1 MNRAK
6 RILLLLVRT
15 TAVGVTVG
23 GCRGGAPTV
32 VPQYESAEPAYQP
45 RESSG
50 STFDQYAIA
59 ALDVE
64 ATRTRY
70 LSAVSFT
77 PDQQRK
83 VIAEMNQPMAR
94 IRAASVRPCE
104 YEFRA
109 REPFAPVPFLA
120 GWRLIGRAMAWQTAA
135 TAQSGNL
142 DAAIDTALAA
152 TRFGFDLTQGDAM
165 AANLGCT
172 IINDVRVAML
182 PALPQLSQAQL
193 YRLAQGL
200 KGAAARGPNLADCAR
215 YEARQSLVAAQ
226 FTYDAARKGDLQPF
240 HTRLGAPGDNIAQQ
254 LESLRSNDAELA
266 AFMEKYAREARQM
279 AAIYVK
285 AATLPASD
293 RRQLM
298 PDPPRS
304 KGRPW
309 RILAQNFIDTPARIQ
324 PIFDRTLARTRMWII
339 AAMLE
344 RSRRKGEP
352 FPLDLRK
359 FSEAVRTDPYSGGD
373 FGYQNDGLDY
383 KLYANGDNLT
393 ADAGDSDEAG
403 LAPDL
408 TLEKLPPYPVYTA
421 PPPIPKEATTVKP
434 QQPAPTATPP
444 GPKVKFSVQSAPS
457 G

>member
-1 MNRAK
+1 MSVNA
-6 RILLLLVRT
+6 I
-15 TAVGVTVG
+15 AVGATVI
-23 GCRGGAPTV
+23 GCRGSAPAI
-32 VPQYESAEPAYQP
+32 PAQYELAEPTYQP
-45 RESSG
+45 RASSG
-50 STFDQYAIA
+50 STFDEYATA
-59 ALDVE
+59 AFDVE
-64 ATRTRY
+64 ATRSIY
-70 LSAVSFT
+70 LSVVSFT

-83 VIAEMNQPMAR
+83 VVALMAQPMAR
-94 IRAASVRPCE
+94 VRAASVRPCE
-104 YEFRA
+104 FEFRT
-109 REPFAPVPFLA
+109 REPFAPIPFLT
-120 GWRLIGRAMAWQTAA
+120 GWRLIGRALTWQTAA
-135 TAQSGNL
+135 TAQAGNF
-142 DAAIDTALAA
+142 DSAIDTALAA

-172 IINDVRVAML
+172 LINDVRVALL
-182 PALPQLSQAQL
+182 PALPQMSQVQL

-200 KGAAARGPNLADCAR
+200 KTAAARGPNLANCAR
-215 YEARQSLVAAQ
+215 YEARQSLVASQYA
-226 FTYDAARKGDLQPF
+226 YDAARKGDLQPF

-254 LESLRSNDAELA
+254 LESLRGNDAELA
-266 AFMEKYAREARQM
+266 AFIEKYAREARQM

-285 AATLPASD
+285 AAGLPASE
-293 RRQLM
+293 RPALM

-324 PIFDRTLARTRMWII
+324 PVFDRTLARTRMWII

-393 ADAGDSDEAG
+393 ADAGDTDEAG

-421 PPPIPKEATTVKP
+421 PPPVPKDLQNPKPKTTSS
-434 QQPAPTATPP
+434 PAITP

>member
-1 MNRAK
+1 MSVSA
-6 RILLLLVRT
+6 
-15 TAVGVTVG
+15 TAVGMSVV

-32 VPQYESAEPAYQP
+32 APQFESSEPPYQP
-45 RESSG
+45 RASSG
-50 STFDQYAIA
+50 STFDQYATA

-64 ATRTRY
+64 SSRTLY
-70 LSAVSFT
+70 LSTASFT
-77 PDQQRK
+77 PDQQRR
-83 VIAEMNQPMAR
+83 VIALMTQPMAR
-94 IRAASVRPCE
+94 IRAASVRPCD
-104 YEFRA
+104 YEFRT
-109 REPFAPVPFLA
+109 REPFAPGPFLT
-120 GWRLIGRAMAWQTAA
+120 GWRLIGRAFAWQTAT
-135 TAQSGNL
+135 TAQMGNL
-142 DAAIDTALAA
+142 DSAIDTALAA

-172 IINDVRVAML
+172 IINDVRVALL

-200 KGAAARGPNLADCAR
+200 KLAAARGPNLANCAR

-226 FTYDAARKGDLQPF
+226 YAYDSARKGDLQSF

-254 LESLRSNDAELA
+254 LESLRGNDSELA
-266 AFMEKYAREARQM
+266 AFVEKYAREARQM

-285 AATLPASD
+285 AAGLPAVE
-293 RRQLM
+293 RQALM

-309 RILAQNFIDTPARIQ
+309 RILAQNFIDTPARVQ
-324 PIFDRTLARTRMWII
+324 PVFDRTLARTRMWII

-344 RSRRKGEP
+344 RSRRNGEP

-393 ADAGDSDEAG
+393 ADAGDTDEAG

-421 PPPIPKEATTVKP
+421 PPPAPKDLPTSKPKTTGPSAT
-434 QQPAPTATPP
+434 AP